1 MVFGAIRTF
10 PLQVQIESTMT
21 EQYSENKKKKTAS
34 AENKSKHIVHLSLV
48 LPNISDQSSRKA
60 CFNDRFDLPIKAL
73 SIFSKF
79 ERMICLNH
87 PMVVFNSINT
97 KNPHQAICTSNEC
110 VTGKANKYRRCGSI

>member
-1 MVFGAIRTF
+1 MVFGANRTF
-10 PLQVQIESTMT
+10 PLQVQIESTLT
-21 EQYSENKKKKTAS
+21 EQYSENKKETAS
-34 AENKSKHIVHLSLV
+34 AENISKHFVHLRLV

-73 SIFSKF
+73 TIFSKF

-97 KNPHQAICTSNEC
+97 KNQ
-110 VTGKANKYRRCGSI
+110 R